1 MYLSSSRFLIV
12 VLCVLPILRLSAS
25 RWEKLEACKLV
36 TVFYNDGDSFRVKH
50 EGDEYNFRLYF
61 VDTPERGLFYPDRIK
76 EQADYFGISVNRCVR
91 LGEKATTF
99 SRRFLDGKFDVY
111 TRWEKGGGTHVRYT
125 AVIYANGESLIES
138 LVKEGL
144 ARIHGFKP
152 SSAWPGGMHAPSYLR
167 KLKALEVKA
176 QNEKLGGWKSSKTSL
191 KKEAEWG
198 ANTSPPNVK
207 SGQVDI
213 NTASLEELEGLPG
226 IGPVFAQRIIDARPF
241 ESAEAL
247 IEINGIG
254 AKTIYGIRDLV
265 MVSGEL
271 NPKPAFSTAPE
282 EVVPKTADFYLRDP
296 FEWSGREIELSLS
309 GLEVVDEDGP
319 DGFAVFIA
327 KTAFH
332 GEDGGKIKVYLLS
345 KLKDDA
351 LAYFEQTDRELIL
364 RVRFFNYNNEWI
376 VVYRGNG

>member
-1 MYLSSSRFLIV
+1 
-12 VLCVLPILRLSAS
+12 
-25 RWEKLEACKLV
+25 
-36 TVFYNDGDSFRVKH
+36 
-50 EGDEYNFRLYF
+50 
-61 VDTPERGLFYPDRIK
+61 
-76 EQADYFGISVNRCVR
+76 
-91 LGEKATTF
+91 
-99 SRRFLDGKFDVY
+99 LDGKFDVY